1 MATDQDSPSNTVGV
15 VIAMNEVGR
24 RLAAIEESLATKQ
37 SAASK
42 TNSALLEVL
51 KVLFGGWPAFALIL
65 LVLFYVPLRDALN
78 EIPDKVR
85 KAKDISVATIS
96 LKSTIRD
103 EAVKL
108 GTPNLADTVPRLS
121 ADATVMLLHAR
132 ADSSG
137 LIGMYEREK
146 GEGYYS
152 IELPS
157 LAGFAALEE
166 LQRSNL
172 IDLGGF
178 VDDKEVTLD
187 QAAKALT
194 EFRKSHPADEYQTK
208 TKNRVRWVFH
218 KRVPTTTDIPSFTWE
233 LTTLGAKAVEVV
245 ASAVHAELQRE
256 QTPTGKK

>member
-1 MATDQDSPSNTVGV
+1 MAADQDSPANSVGI
-15 VIAMNEVGR
+15 VIAMNDVGR
-24 RLAAIEESLATKQ
+24 RLAGIEASLASKQ
-37 SAASK
+37 SDSPK
-42 TNSALLEVL
+42 SNTALLEVL

-65 LVLFYVPLRDALN
+65 LLLFYVPLRDALN

-85 KAKDISVATIS
+85 KARNISVGTIS
-96 LKSTIRD
+96 LQSTIKD

-108 GTPNLADTVPRLS
+108 GTPNLANTVPRLS
-121 ADATVMLLHAR
+121 ADATYMLLHAP
-132 ADSSG
+132 ADSWG
-137 LIGMYEREK
+137 LIGMYERVK

-152 IELPS
+152 IELPNI
-157 LAGFAALEE
+157 AGFTALEE
-166 LQRSNL
+166 LQRHQL

-178 VDDKEVTLD
+178 VDDKEVTLE

-218 KRVPTTTDIPSFTWE
+218 KHVPTTTVIPSFTWE
-233 LTTLGAKAVEVV
+233 LTPLGAKAVEVV

-256 QTPTGKK
+256 QTPTEKK